1 MDAHER
7 TGSTTGVQP
16 GWRAPMMPT
25 IALVQ
30 GDAAGVG
37 PELMTRLLALEEV
50 RGRAN
55 ILVVSDARVFRA
67 GCNVTGIE
75 TPVRQ
80 ISDVEDA
87 DYAGGVPNL
96 LDLPAVD
103 PAQAPFG
110 KVSVAA
116 GAAVLEWFG
125 RALDLAM
132 AGQVDGI
139 CFMPFN
145 KQAMRKAGLDAE
157 DELQWARARLGHE
170 GRASEF
176 NVVDG
181 MWNARVTSHIPL
193 REVADRL
200 TVQDIVESVVLT
212 DRTMRGAGFK
222 RPRIAVAALN
232 PHAGEGGEI
241 GTEEIDVIGPA
252 VRQAQSRQI
261 AVEGP
266 FPSDTLYVRM
276 RDRQFDCAVSMY
288 HDQGQ
293 IAIKL
298 LGFDQGVTVLGGLPV
313 SIATPAHGTAY
324 EIAGTNTAR
333 LDPAR
338 NAFLMACAMVER
350 RAGNAGPSSPSGGE
364 GFAPCD
370 LE

>member
-1 MDAHER
+1 MK
-7 TGSTTGVQP
+7 
-16 GWRAPMMPT
+16 PT

-37 PELMTRLLALEEV
+37 PELMTRLLDLDEV
-50 RGRAN
+50 RERAN

-67 GCNVTGIE
+67 GCAVTGIE
-75 TPVRQ
+75 APIRE
-80 ISDVEDA
+80 ISAVEDA

-96 LDLPAVD
+96 LDVPAVD

-110 KVSVAA
+110 KISVAA
-116 GAAVLEWFG
+116 GAAVLTWFG
-125 RALDLAM
+125 RALDLAKR
-132 AGQVDGI
+132 GDVDGI
-139 CFMPFN
+139 CFLPFN
-145 KQAMRKAGLDAE
+145 KQAMRKAGLDTE
-157 DELQWARARLGHE
+157 DELQWARARLGHD
-170 GRASEF
+170 GRASEY
-176 NVVDG
+176 NIVDG

-200 TVQDIVESVVLT
+200 TVKDIVEAVVLT
-212 DRTMRGAGFK
+212 DRTMRSAGFK
-222 RPRIAVAALN
+222 RPRIGVAALN

-241 GTEEIDVIGPA
+241 GTEEIDVIEPA

-266 FPSDTLYVRM
+266 FPSDTLYVRV

-298 LGFDQGVTVLGGLPV
+298 LGFDRGVTVLGGLPV
-313 SIATPAHGTAY
+313 PIATAAHGTAY
-324 EIAGTNTAR
+324 DIAGTNTAR

-338 NAFLMACAMVER
+338 NAFLMACAMVEQ
-350 RAGNAGPSSPSGGE
+350 RAATSDDRVREAEIGVSVGTRV
-364 GFAPCD
+364 
-370 LE
+370 

>member
-1 MDAHER
+1 MK
-7 TGSTTGVQP
+7 
-16 GWRAPMMPT
+16 PT
-25 IALVQ
+25 MALVQ

-37 PELMTRLLALEEV
+37 PELMSRLLALDEV
-50 RGRAN
+50 QERAN
-55 ILVVSDARVFRA
+55 ILIVSDARVFRA
-67 GCNVTGIE
+67 GCEVTGI
-75 TPVRQ
+75 TVPVRD
-80 ISDVEDA
+80 ISAVEHA
-87 DYAGGVPNL
+87 DYACGLPNL
-96 LDLPAVD
+96 LDMPAVD

-110 KVSVAA
+110 RVSVVA

-132 AGQVDGI
+132 GNVVDGI
-139 CFMPFN
+139 CFLPFN

-157 DELQWARARLGHE
+157 DELQWARARLGYE

-200 TVQDIVESVVLT
+200 SVRDIVEAIVLT
-212 DRTMRGAGFK
+212 DRTMRNAGFEP
-222 RPRIAVAALN
+222 PRIGVAALN
-232 PHAGEGGEI
+232 PHAGEGGEL
-241 GTEEIDVIGPA
+241 GTEEIDIIEPA
-252 VRQAQSRQI
+252 VREAQSRQI

-266 FPSDTLYVRM
+266 LPADTLYLKL
-276 RDRQFDCAVSMY
+276 RDRQFDGAVSMY

-298 LGFDQGVTVLGGLPV
+298 LGFDRGVTVLGGLPV
-313 SIATPAHGTAY
+313 PIATPAHGTAY
-324 EIAGTNTAR
+324 DIAGIDTAR

-350 RAGNAGPSSPSGGE
+350 R
-364 GFAPCD
+364 
-370 LE
+370 

>member
-1 MDAHER
+1 MNAQEAR
-7 TGSTTGVQP
+7 P
-16 GWRAPMMPT
+16 APRPDGGTDVKPT

-37 PELMTRLLALEEV
+37 PELMIRLLDLEEV
-50 RGRAN
+50 RGPAN

-67 GCNVTGIE
+67 GRKVTGLD
-75 TPVRQ
+75 TPIREIAAVAH
-80 ISDVEDA
+80 A

-96 LDLPAVD
+96 LDVPAVD
-103 PAQAPFG
+103 PVEAPRG
-110 KVSVAA
+110 RVSVAA

-125 RALDLAM
+125 RALDLAVD
-132 AGQVDGI
+132 GWVDGI

-145 KQAMRKAGLDAE
+145 KQAMHKAGLDAE
-157 DELQWARARLGHE
+157 DELQWARARLAYE

-181 MWNARVTSHIPL
+181 MWNARVTSHVPL

-200 TVQDIVESVVLT
+200 TVGDIVEAIALA
-212 DRTMRGAGFK
+212 DRTLRSAGIA
-222 RPRIAVAALN
+222 RPRIGVAALN
-232 PHAGEGGEI
+232 PHAGEGGAI

-252 VRQAQSRQI
+252 VRHALSRQI

-266 FPSDTLYVRM
+266 FPSDTLYLRL
-276 RDRQFDCAVSMY
+276 RDRHFDCAVSMY

-298 LGFDQGVTVLGGLPV
+298 LGFDRGVTVLGGLPV
-313 SIATPAHGTAY
+313 PIATPAHGTAY
-324 EIAGTNTAR
+324 DIAGANTAN

-338 NAFLMACAMVER
+338 HAFLTVCSMVER
-350 RAGNAGPSSPSGGE
+350 RVGE
-364 GFAPCD
+364 STP
-370 LE
+370 

>member
-1 MDAHER
+1 MK
-7 TGSTTGVQP
+7 
-16 GWRAPMMPT
+16 PT

-37 PELMTRLLALEEV
+37 PELMTRLLALGEV
-50 RGRAN
+50 RERAN

-67 GCNVTGIE
+67 GGEVTGIE
-75 TPVRQ
+75 TPVREVCA
-80 ISDVEDA
+80 VEDA
-87 DYAGGVPNL
+87 DWTGGVPNL
-96 LDLPAVD
+96 LDVPAVD

-110 KVSVAA
+110 KVSVVA
-116 GAAVLEWFG
+116 GAAVLTWFG

-132 AGQVDGI
+132 SGHADGI
-139 CFMPFN
+139 CFLPFN

-157 DELQWARARLGHE
+157 DELQWARARLGHD

-176 NVVDG
+176 NVVDD

-200 TVQDIVESVVLT
+200 TVKDIVEAVVLS
-212 DRTMRGAGFK
+212 DRTMRNAGIE
-222 RPRIAVAALN
+222 RPRIGVAALN

-241 GTEEIDVIGPA
+241 GTEEIDIIEPA
-252 VRQAQSRQI
+252 VRHAQSRQI

-266 FPSDTLYVRM
+266 FPSDTLYLKL

-298 LGFDQGVTVLGGLPV
+298 LGFERGVTVLGGLPV
-313 SIATPAHGTAY
+313 PIATPAHGTAY
-324 EIAGTNTAR
+324 DIAGTGTAR

-338 NAFLMACAMVER
+338 NAFLTVCTMVER
-350 RAGNAGPSSPSGGE
+350 W
-364 GFAPCD
+364 
-370 LE
+370 

>member
-50 RGRAN
+50 RGLAN
-55 ILVVSDARVFRA
+55 VLVVSDARVFRA
-67 GCNVTGIE
+67 GCDVTGIE
-75 TPVRQ
+75 SPVRE
-80 ISDVEDA
+80 ISAVEDA
-87 DYAGGVPNL
+87 DYTEGVPNL
-96 LDLPAVD
+96 LDLPALD

-132 AGQVDGI
+132 VGQVDGI

-145 KQAMRKAGLDAE
+145 KQAMRKAGLEAE
-157 DELQWARARLGHE
+157 DELQWARARLDCD

-176 NVVDG
+176 NVVDD
-181 MWNARVTSHIPL
+181 MWNARVTSHVPL

-200 TVQDIVESVVLT
+200 TVGGIVEAIMLA
-212 DRTMRGAGFK
+212 DRTMRSAGLK
-222 RPRIAVAALN
+222 RPRIAVAAVN

-241 GTEEIDVIGPA
+241 GTEEIEVIEPA

-276 RDRQFDCAVSMY
+276 RDRLFDCAVSMY

-298 LGFDQGVTVLGGLPV
+298 LGFDQGVTVLGGCRCRLPPRPMAPH
-313 SIATPAHGTAY
+313 SISPAPT
-324 EIAGTNTAR
+324 
-333 LDPAR
+333 LPAWT
-338 NAFLMACAMVER
+338 R
-350 RAGNAGPSSPSGGE
+350 RAMPS
-364 GFAPCD
+364 
-370 LE
+370 

>member
-157 DELQWARARLGHE
+157 DELQWARARLDYD
-170 GRASEF
+170 GRAF
-176 NVVDG
+176 GARPPCLPDG
-181 MWNARVTSHIPL
+181 VRHGGEACGRGGPDVTAKLSRYSP
-193 REVADRL
+193 
-200 TVQDIVESVVLT
+200 
-212 DRTMRGAGFK
+212 
-222 RPRIAVAALN
+222 RPRTA
-232 PHAGEGGEI
+232 
-241 GTEEIDVIGPA
+241 PA
-252 VRQAQSRQI
+252 V
-261 AVEGP
+261 
-266 FPSDTLYVRM
+266 
-276 RDRQFDCAVSMY
+276 
-288 HDQGQ
+288 
-293 IAIKL
+293 
-298 LGFDQGVTVLGGLPV
+298 
-313 SIATPAHGTAY
+313 
-324 EIAGTNTAR
+324 
-333 LDPAR
+333 
-338 NAFLMACAMVER
+338 
-350 RAGNAGPSSPSGGE
+350 
-364 GFAPCD
+364 
-370 LE
+370 